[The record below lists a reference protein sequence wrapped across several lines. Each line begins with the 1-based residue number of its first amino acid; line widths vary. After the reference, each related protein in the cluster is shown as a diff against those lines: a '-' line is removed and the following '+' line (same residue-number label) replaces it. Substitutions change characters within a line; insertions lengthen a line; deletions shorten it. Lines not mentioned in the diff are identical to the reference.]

1 MPSADGSP
9 LSRNQAKKLRLTRP
23 SCRFRSFP
31 TSASVRA
38 VRFIPFFQSIFV
50 DFDSGS
56 PGNNI
61 KGVKTKSQDYACCI
75 CQCQLMKNDETERGY
90 RHKKSCFQSSS
101 TSQYTKSI
109 SEIIKC
115 SKVKWSVSVSLHHKD
130 LRSISKTETLT
141 FSSFSSSPATLKFG
155 QGHQNIHKHD

>member
-1 MPSADGSP
+1 MDLAPFHTAHLSLSDMVMLYTALYLFCSVLIYPLTSAMPSADGSP

-31 TSASVRA
+31 TSASVRV

-75 CQCQLMKNDETERGY
+75 CQCQLMKNDKRGY

-115 SKVKWSVSVSLHHKD
+115 SKVK
-130 LRSISKTETLT
+130 
-141 FSSFSSSPATLKFG
+141 
-155 QGHQNIHKHD
+155 

>member
-1 MPSADGSP
+1 MTNWHWFMCTSVYLLDTVIFNMEVICVCETWEIKKHWPLLKKKRKGGMWTWHHFTQLIYHLVIRLCYTSHCTCSVLIYPLTSAMPSADGSP

-61 KGVKTKSQDYACCI
+61 KGVKTKSQEYACCI
-75 CQCQLMKNDETERGY
+75 CQ
-90 RHKKSCFQSSS
+90 
-101 TSQYTKSI
+101 
-109 SEIIKC
+109 
-115 SKVKWSVSVSLHHKD
+115 VSVS
-130 LRSISKTETLT
+130 
-141 FSSFSSSPATLKFG
+141 
-155 QGHQNIHKHD
+155 